1 MSAPDTAEG
10 NLRFL
15 FAWPDATL
23 EGDWHSVFEPRTFP
37 GDAEVMEELVKR
49 YLKLRRNAEGWKP
62 RRHDHNN
69 HRAIL
74 QADLA
79 ALLADAARLDRGE
92 ANSGTTICSSC
103 GGVFLA
109 QRSSAR
115 YCSRA
120 CQQTAYRERS
130 EPIAA

>member
-15 FAWPDATL
+15 FTWPDATL
-23 EGDWHSVFEPRTFP
+23 EGDWRSVFEPLPFP
-37 GDAEVMEELVKR
+37 GDEEVMEELVKR
-49 YLKLRRNAEGWKP
+49 YLKLRRNAQGWKP
-62 RRHDHNN
+62 RRHDHNS

-74 QADLA
+74 PVDLA
-79 ALLADAARLDRGE
+79 ALLADAGRLDRGE
-92 ANSGTTICSSC
+92 ASSGTTVCASC

-109 QRSSAR
+109 RRSSAL
-115 YCSRA
+115 YCSRG
-120 CQQTAYRERS
+120 CQQTAYRDRS